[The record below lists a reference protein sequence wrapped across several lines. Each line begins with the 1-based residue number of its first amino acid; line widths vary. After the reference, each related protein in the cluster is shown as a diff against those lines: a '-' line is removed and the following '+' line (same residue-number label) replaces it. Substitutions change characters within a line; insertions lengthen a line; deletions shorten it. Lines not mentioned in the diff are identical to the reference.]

1 MRLPCQSMAAGVQG
15 AFTGLR
21 LRHFTRPKVII
32 LGYPVLLT
40 LDCCF
45 DLVLSCLRIRAISVL
60 FILSISATQPVEF
73 FTSHRSQ
80 PSIMA
85 DATASATPGVS
96 RPLGTI
102 STSNMSGLIAIMTTL
117 SLTFVFV
124 SLFIRVYVRSKSGP
138 WKHDD
143 NFLLSA
149 SVRPHGATRWNASTE

>member
-1 MRLPCQSMAAGVQG
+1 MAAGIQG
-15 AFTGLR
+15 AVTGLR
-21 LRHFTRPKVII
+21 LRHLTGPKIII

-40 LDCCF
+40 LDYCF

-60 FILSISATQPVEF
+60 FILGLDICHATCRVLHVSSQSAF
-73 FTSHRSQ
+73 
-80 PSIMA
+80 IMA

-96 RPLGTI
+96 RPFGTI
-102 STSNMSGLIAIMTTL
+102 STSNMNGLIAIITTL

-149 SVRPHGATRWNASTE
+149 SVRLHKPLVGMLPLNNS